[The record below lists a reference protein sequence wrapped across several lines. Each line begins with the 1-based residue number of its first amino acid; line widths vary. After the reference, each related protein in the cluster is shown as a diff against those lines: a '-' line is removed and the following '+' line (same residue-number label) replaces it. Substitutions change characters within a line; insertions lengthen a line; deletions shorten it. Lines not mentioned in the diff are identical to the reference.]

1 MADATAE
8 NVATTSIDQLAQYLR
23 EHGETEITKLASV
36 FRVDTKV
43 IEHWCSILESANI
56 AKLTNKMGTVY
67 AGPMEIPKEE
77 VKTFKSFVE
86 VKAST
91 LESDLRTREVV
102 LSQLEQNITSLSK
115 LVSDAQKIYKEK
127 SPEIKRVFDDLDA
140 LYRKAK
146 ADYDKV
152 KGYMDY
158 VTKSSEAVNKTLDSL
173 MNKIGAVPSV
183 DVNAE
188 EARKKLKDVKDKVA
202 LAKSGI
208 SELRKS
214 FNDEI
219 NRQKKD
225 IDIILGSTAAEIGD
239 IEAMLSKEDRLLN
252 ENSRQRSSYKRN
264 MDRIRK
270 EMEKKSNALASDTM
284 KASQN
289 IAQLYNAA
297 DKSMK
302 SMEALVDG
310 FKARY
315 GGLGDLDKKLRD
327 ISDALEK
334 EKKEK
339 EDLDKELSVLTA
351 KLHAIK
357 SMSTD
362 NASEN
367 ARKINE
373 TIEAAD
379 KITKKINKLADD
391 VNGTREKTKG
401 LGK

>member
-188 EARKKLKDVKDKVA
+188 E
-202 LAKSGI
+202 
-208 SELRKS
+208 
-214 FNDEI
+214 
-219 NRQKKD
+219 
-225 IDIILGSTAAEIGD
+225 
-239 IEAMLSKEDRLLN
+239 
-252 ENSRQRSSYKRN
+252 
-264 MDRIRK
+264 
-270 EMEKKSNALASDTM
+270 
-284 KASQN
+284 
-289 IAQLYNAA
+289 
-297 DKSMK
+297 
-302 SMEALVDG
+302 
-310 FKARY
+310 
-315 GGLGDLDKKLRD
+315 
-327 ISDALEK
+327 
-334 EKKEK
+334 
-339 EDLDKELSVLTA
+339 
-351 KLHAIK
+351 
-357 SMSTD
+357 
-362 NASEN
+362 
-367 ARKINE
+367 
-373 TIEAAD
+373 
-379 KITKKINKLADD
+379 
-391 VNGTREKTKG
+391 
-401 LGK
+401 